1 MRVRP
6 KDNRGEPGELPLT
19 PMIDVVFLLLIYF
32 MVTATI
38 TPPESRVASTLQG
51 EQGAGQARDL
61 KPQVVT
67 IDTQNGTVVYR
78 LGARVMA
85 DRPSLAAALE
95 QLPKEGGLFIR
106 VTDRA
111 PWSAVAGVMQE
122 AHDAGFIK
130 RTYVPAD

>member
-6 KDNRGEPGELPLT
+6 IRYRDESGDLPLT

-51 EQGAGQARDL
+51 ERGAGQARDL
-61 KPQVVT
+61 KPQIVT
-67 IDTQNGTVVYR
+67 IDQTDGTVTYR
-78 LGARVMA
+78 MGSRVFT
-85 DRPSLAAALE
+85 DRGSLAATLE
-95 QLPKEGGLFIR
+95 QLPKEGGLFVR

-111 PWSAVAGVMQE
+111 PWSAVAAVMQD
-122 AHDAGFIK
+122 ALDAGFVK

>member
-6 KDNRGEPGELPLT
+6 PSYRDDAGDLPLT
-19 PMIDVVFLLLIYF
+19 PLIDVVFLLLIYF

-51 EQGAGQARDL
+51 ERGAGQARDL
-61 KPQVVT
+61 KPQIVT
-67 IDTQNGTVVYR
+67 IDQTDGAVTYRMGT
-78 LGARVMA
+78 RVFA
-85 DRPSLAAALE
+85 DREALAVALE
-95 QLPKEGGLFIR
+95 QLPKEGGLFVR

-111 PWSAVAGVMQE
+111 PWAAVAGVMQD
-122 AHDAGFIK
+122 ALDAGFVK

>member
-6 KDNRGEPGELPLT
+6 KSDRDGIGDLPLT

-51 EQGAGQARDL
+51 ERGAGQQRDL
-61 KPQVVT
+61 KPQIVT
-67 IDTQNGTVVYR
+67 VDLSEGAVTYR
-78 LGARVMA
+78 LGSRVFP
-85 DRPSLAAALE
+85 DRNSLAAALE
-95 QLPKEGGLFIR
+95 QLPKEGGLFVR

-111 PWSAVAGVMQE
+111 PWSAVAGVMQD
-122 AHDAGFIK
+122 ALDAGFVK

>member
-6 KDNRGEPGELPLT
+6 ASTRGELGELPLT

-51 EQGAGQARDL
+51 ERGSGQARDL
-61 KPQVVT
+61 KPQIVT
-67 IDTQNGTVVYR
+67 IDLTGSTVTYR
-78 LGARVMA
+78 LGSRVFA
-85 DRPSLAAALE
+85 DRESLAAALE
-95 QLPKEGGLFIR
+95 QLPKEGGLFVR

-111 PWSAVAGVMQE
+111 PWSAVAGVMQD
-122 AHDAGFIK
+122 ALDAGFVK